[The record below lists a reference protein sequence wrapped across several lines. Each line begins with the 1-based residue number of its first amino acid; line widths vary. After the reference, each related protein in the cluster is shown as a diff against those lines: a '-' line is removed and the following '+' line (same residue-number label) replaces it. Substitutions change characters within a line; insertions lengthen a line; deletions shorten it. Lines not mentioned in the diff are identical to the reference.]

1 MCCGLHKNKS
11 ETKDE
16 MCKDSK
22 IPFYFGNVSQLV
34 IFRVEDVHFQ
44 LKVRF
49 QILVE
54 NGGS

>member
-34 IFRVEDVHFQ
+34 IFRAEDVHFQ

-49 QILVE
+49 WILE
-54 NGGS
+54 W